1 MRVVNIGSNMTEVDT
16 GSALIL
22 VSYSTPVA
30 ASISGSFIR
39 TAKKHSNTTT
49 RHINKWLAG
58 CAAEV
63 VPQKTLDALLWNANG
78 LA

>member
-39 TAKKHSNTTT
+39 TAKKYSQTTT

-58 CAAEV
+58 AHATEV
-63 VPQKTLDALLWNANG
+63 EQRFLNALLERG
-78 LA
+78 

>member
-16 GSALIL
+16 GRALIL
-22 VSYSTPVA
+22 ISYSTPVA
-30 ASISGSFIR
+30 ARVNGKLLR
-39 TAKKHSNTTT
+39 TAQAHSKTTT

-58 CAAEV
+58 NKAELA
-63 VPQKTLDALLWNANG
+63 PQQFFNELLETAYG